1 MRTDDKKVNNML
13 GIQIAIL
20 ASDEPFGICPNLID
34 LTNHQKDVLVT
45 GALKCGNE
53 EIRDAVIEYMLLDNK
68 LANALD
74 GRMYGSTSD
83 MIVNDIRN
91 SLYAA
96 CECLIQDAI
105 DQYNDEVREAEC
117 EPARPDSDYH

>member
-1 MRTDDKKVNNML
+1 ML

-34 LTNHQKDVLVT
+34 MTDHQKDVLVT

-53 EIRDAVIEYMLLDNK
+53 EIREAVIDKLLLDHK
-68 LANALD
+68 LADALD
-74 GRMYGSTSD
+74 SRMYKATPE
-83 MIVNDIRN
+83 MILNDIRN
-91 SLYAA
+91 NLYMA
-96 CECLIQDAI
+96 CESLIQDAI
-105 DQYNDEVREAEC
+105 DMYNDEVREREC